1 MDKMLDVYCCTSSFS
16 FEVIFPQCYCE
27 EKASLAE
34 NFFSGREYQIALTR
48 GREEDWELIAH
59 D

>member
-16 FEVIFPQCYCE
+16 FEVIVPQCYCE

-34 NFFSGREYQIALTR
+34 NFSSGREYQIALTR